1 MKHILL
7 ACTVALS
14 LAACTTA
21 QVGTAVQ
28 EGQLVC
34 AVGPTVVSLSST
46 SGAAILAKGATK
58 QAVDAVCALISGIA
72 VSPPGAP
79 IPSVTVALPPSITIP
94 VRS

>member
-7 ACTVALS
+7 SLTAALS
-14 LAACTTA
+14 LAACTAT

-28 EGQLVC
+28 DGQLVC
-34 AVGPTVVSLSST
+34 AVGPMVVSLSST

-58 QAVDAVCALISGIA
+58 AAVDAVCALISGIA
-72 VSPPGAP
+72 VSPPGTP
-79 IPSVTVALPPSITIP
+79 IPSVTVALQPSITIP